1 MKNSDYWK
9 KRQEAKLLNAE
20 RDVKSFYDDLIKS
33 FEKAKKDVHS
43 VVNKFYIRY
52 ADNNEL
58 NYATAMEELNFRE
71 LKELKDELSAFR
83 ELSLFSIGEF
93 NLELENMSMRAR
105 ITRYQALEMQLNGIL
120 NNLYAINYEAYGKD
134 KLIDIYKDQYLKTI
148 FNIEQYQGF
157 HQEFAQISNRA
168 VEELINYPF
177 SGASYSDRLW
187 RQKDDLVFKLKDS
200 IMNMIISGTNPS
212 ELSEEFAKHF
222 NRKEYE
228 AYRLL
233 QMEEA
238 FIVEQATLKGYT
250 EDGIEEYEILATLDL
265 KTSDICRE
273 QDGKVYKVSEAV
285 TGVNSPPFHWYC
297 RTTTMPYLGE
307 GYNDER
313 IARNP
318 ITNKTE
324 KVPASMKYKEWY
336 DKYVAN
342 DPKALIEEK
351 KHKSKYEDKKQHDNY
366 KKVLGKEVPSSFDD
380 FQNMKYN
387 DIEGYNILKGN
398 FRKINHYNKVVVNEP
413 QITLDLQDI
422 SDKTGTELVGLEYR
436 LKTKESYLRKVNF
449 DSNNSVDPLV
459 IDDIMYNTK
468 DIIRYT
474 FQSSSNDLTE
484 KYFQINA
491 ALSEMGYKQIK
502 CKNSWLKPEEPYNG
516 VNCNYQALN
525 GQKFEIQYHTP
536 ESFELK
542 NGELHKLYEEQRV
555 IEDKK
560 SVRYLELEDKMFEL
574 SDKLE
579 VPKDIE
585 KVK

>member
-33 FEKAKKDVHS
+33 FEKSKKDIHS
-43 VVNKFYIRY
+43 VVNRFYINY
-52 ADNNEL
+52 ANNNEL
-58 NYATAMEELNFRE
+58 TYDAAMEELSF
-71 LKELKDELSAFR
+71 KELKDLKEDLSSFR
-83 ELSLFSIGEF
+83 DLSLSSIGEF
-93 NLELENMSMRAR
+93 NLELENMSMRSR

-134 KLIDIYKDQYLKTI
+134 KFIDIYKDQYLKTI
-148 FNIEQYQGF
+148 FNIEQYRGF
-157 HQEFAQISNRA
+157 HQEFAQISTRA

-238 FIVEQATLKGYT
+238 FIVEQATLKGYK
-250 EDGIEEYEILATLDL
+250 EDGIDEYEILATLDL
-265 KTSDICRE
+265 KTSDTCRE
-273 QDGKVYKVSEAV
+273 QDGRVYKVIEAV

-324 KVPASMKYKEWY
+324 KVPADMKYKDWY
-336 DKYVAN
+336 EKYVAN

-351 KHKSKYEDKKQHDNY
+351 KHKNKYEDKELYENY
-366 KKVLGKEVPSSFDD
+366 KKVLGKEVPNSFDD
-380 FQNMKYN
+380 FQNLKYN
-387 DIEGYNILKGN
+387 NIESWEQKKRQYNTWNRINLDNSKSDEYKAKMKETYKYFKDNGYEFTSHGINRFLGQRQSKGKRVISKEETLEILNKPKNYVQADGN
-398 FRKINHYNKVVVNEP
+398 FVRFYDNMAIISASDTNEIISIISRPKPKIEWK
-413 QITLDLQDI
+413 
-422 SDKTGTELVGLEYR
+422 EL
-436 LKTKESYLRKVNF
+436 
-449 DSNNSVDPLV
+449 
-459 IDDIMYNTK
+459 
-468 DIIRYT
+468 
-474 FQSSSNDLTE
+474 
-484 KYFQINA
+484 
-491 ALSEMGYKQIK
+491 
-502 CKNSWLKPEEPYNG
+502 
-516 VNCNYQALN
+516 
-525 GQKFEIQYHTP
+525 
-536 ESFELK
+536 
-542 NGELHKLYEEQRV
+542 
-555 IEDKK
+555 
-560 SVRYLELEDKMFEL
+560 
-574 SDKLE
+574 
-579 VPKDIE
+579 
-585 KVK
+585 